1 MRGDGEIP
9 LAQFAHEVRSCY
21 PELQTPTAWRA
32 AYHQWRAELDDP
44 GQAELDVIF
53 AMLWEKGGFSRMV
66 PATEELAWAAGPHF
80 QRRLSV
86 EMDIDQSW

>member
-1 MRGDGEIP
+1 MGDGEIP
-9 LAQFAHEVRSCY
+9 LVQFALEVSSCY
-21 PELQTPTAWRA
+21 PELQTPTAWMA
-32 AYHQWRAELDDP
+32 AYHRWRAELDSH

-53 AMLWEKGGFSRMV
+53 AMLWERGGFNRMA